1 MPHASSNEWRDKDF
15 VLNMTD
21 VVEPELVREFPHLT
35 RLIRTLLSDVFQ
47 TEIVPFVEGMGRIA
61 HVRDDELTPII
72 ERLHE
77 VASAV
82 RHHAW
87 LLHGSTH
94 PSVN

>member
-1 MPHASSNEWRDKDF
+1 MPHASPNEWRDKDF

-21 VVEPELVREFPHLT
+21 VVEPELVRAFPHLS
-35 RLIRTLLSDVFQ
+35 RLIRTMLSDVF
-47 TEIVPFVEGMGRIA
+47 TKDIVPFVECMGRIA
-61 HVRDDELTPII
+61 RVRDDELSPIVD
-72 ERLHE
+72 RLRE
-77 VASAV
+77 VASVV